1 MNMENGR
8 QYSYWLKALE
18 GSDEVQARRFAAAM
32 ALEIGWGGI
41 SKVQNLTGM
50 SHSTIEKG
58 IQELQSV
65 DKLEVPKRLRAK
77 GGGRKKAE
85 IKDETLI
92 QDFEKI
98 MNENTAG
105 DPMSLLKWTNKS
117 TYNIADELKR
127 QGHKIGPKTVG
138 RILKEQDYSLQANV
152 KTYEGKSVPERDAQ
166 FRFINEQAKKF
177 IENSNPVISVDTKKK
192 EIVGNFKNHGQVWL
206 KSGNPKEVNAYDFL
220 SLGQGISIPYGIY
233 DEHRN
238 SGFVNVGMSH
248 DTSEFAV
255 ESIRQWWLLFGR
267 YNYPNA
273 TGIMICADGGGSNGS
288 RNRGWK
294 FFLQE
299 LANQIGIPITVCHY
313 PPGTSKW
320 NKIEHRMFSF
330 ISVNWKGKPLVSYE
344 TIIKLISGTKTN
356 TGLKIEAYLDKRD
369 YELAKKF
376 TDEEMEKL
384 NLKSHSLNP
393 KWNYSLM
400 PSYSNKQMD

>member
-1 MNMENGR
+1 MENGK

-18 GSDEVQARRFAAAM
+18 GTDEVQARRFAAAM
-32 ALEIGWGGI
+32 ALEMGWGGI

-58 IQELQSV
+58 IQELQSA
-65 DKLEVPKRLRAK
+65 DKLEAPKRLRAK

-92 QDFEKI
+92 PDLEKI
-98 MNENTAG
+98 MDENTAD

-117 TYNIADELKR
+117 TYNIANELKN
-127 QGHKIGPKTVG
+127 QGHKIGPNTVG
-138 RILKEQDYSLQANV
+138 RILKQQDYSLQANV
-152 KTYEGKSVPERDAQ
+152 KTYEGESVPERDAQ
-166 FRFINEQAKKF
+166 FRFINKQAKKF
-177 IENSNPVISVDTKKK
+177 IQDSNPVISVDTKKK
-192 EIVGNFKNHGQVWL
+192 EIVGNFKNHGQLWL

-233 DEHRN
+233 DEQRN

-267 YNYPNA
+267 YNYPKA
-273 TGIMICADGGGSNGS
+273 TGIMICGDGGGSNGS

-330 ISVNWKGKPLVSYE
+330 ISLNWKGKPLVSYE
-344 TIIKLISGTKTN
+344 TIIKLIGDTKTD
-356 TGLKIEAYLDKRD
+356 TGLRIAAYLDKRD

-384 NLKSHSLNP
+384 KLKSNSIHP
-393 KWNYSLM
+393 KWNYSLL
-400 PSYSNKQMD
+400 PSNSNKQMN

>member
-1 MNMENGR
+1 
-8 QYSYWLKALE
+8 
-18 GSDEVQARRFAAAM
+18 
-32 ALEIGWGGI
+32 
-41 SKVQNLTGM
+41 
-50 SHSTIEKG
+50 
-58 IQELQSV
+58 
-65 DKLEVPKRLRAK
+65 
-77 GGGRKKAE
+77 
-85 IKDETLI
+85 
-92 QDFEKI
+92 
-98 MNENTAG
+98 
-105 DPMSLLKWTNKS
+105 MSLSIRL
-117 TYNIADELKR
+117 
-127 QGHKIGPKTVG
+127 QGHKIGPNTVG
-138 RILKEQDYSLQANV
+138 RILKQQDYSLQANV
-152 KTYEGKSVPERDAQ
+152 KTYEGESVPERDAQ

-177 IENSNPVISVDTKKK
+177 IEHSNPIISVDTKKK

-233 DEHRN
+233 DEQKN
-238 SGFVNVGMSH
+238 KGFVNVGMSH

-273 TGIMICADGGGSNGS
+273 SGIMVCGDGGGSNGS

-330 ISVNWKGKPLVSYE
+330 ISLNWKGKPLVSYE
-344 TIIKLISGTKTN
+344 TIIKLIGDTKTD
-356 TGLKIEAYLDKRD
+356 TGLKIAANLDKRD

-384 NLKSHSLNP
+384 NLKSHSIHP
-393 KWNYSLM
+393 KWNYSLL
-400 PSYSNKQMD
+400 PSNSDKQVD